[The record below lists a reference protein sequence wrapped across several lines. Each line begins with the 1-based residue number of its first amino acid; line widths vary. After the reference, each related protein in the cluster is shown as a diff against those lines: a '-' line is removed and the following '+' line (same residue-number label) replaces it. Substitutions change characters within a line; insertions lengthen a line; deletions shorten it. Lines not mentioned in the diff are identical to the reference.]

1 MNKNLLIT
9 LGIILLVV
17 LGYFALQEEAP
28 VKNNTF
34 QLDGA
39 QPHNMEQRSMEQ
51 PPSVELEI
59 YKETVEVSFK
69 ESYSIDEEWSLII
82 NQFEPDAKI
91 MGQGIISSDSDK
103 EINPAVRADF
113 YKNGELVHSQISY
126 KEMPGFHSVKP
137 GQKYLLDLINYSGFD
152 KLGDNNYS
160 IETANIKIWRIK

>member
-1 MNKNLLIT
+1 MNKKLLFSI
-9 LGIILLVV
+9 GIIVLVV
-17 LGYFALQEEAP
+17 LGYFALQEETSGTD
-28 VKNNTF
+28 NTF

-39 QPHNMEQRSMEQ
+39 QPHNMEQ

-82 NQFEPDAKI
+82 HQFEPDAKI
-91 MGQGIISSDSDK
+91 VGQGIISSDSDQ

-137 GQKYLLDLINYSGFD
+137 DQKYLLDLIDYEGFD
-152 KLGDNNYS
+152 KLRDNRYT
-160 IETANIKIWRIK
+160 IELANIKIWRIK